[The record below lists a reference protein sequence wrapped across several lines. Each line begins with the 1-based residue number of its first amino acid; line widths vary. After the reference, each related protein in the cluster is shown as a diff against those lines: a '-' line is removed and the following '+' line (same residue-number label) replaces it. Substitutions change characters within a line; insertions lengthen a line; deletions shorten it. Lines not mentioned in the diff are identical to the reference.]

1 MVLLAALATFLLL
14 AVLLPYTLRRYYLT
28 ATVPRAA
35 TLETI
40 TGTVRVSRQGGSAD
54 VAASAGETILE
65 GFTIKT
71 DNTSRALLTLFDSS
85 TIYVFENTE
94 LTVKDLRSSRFTN
107 ELTLI
112 SILQKLGQIRVG
124 VAPPT
129 TPEDYF
135 TVETSQGGMDL
146 HDGSYS
152 VEVSPSGTSVSVRAG
167 SAQVTGQHSTVTIN
181 RDQRT
186 TVANG
191 QAPSTPAPAALD
203 LVLNGDFHQR
213 DVGWTSTAVV
223 EAGRRDDIVGQTTF
237 LTEAD
242 GGPGVYS
249 VRKGS
254 ANSHGEN
261 SISQAIDRDVSD
273 FVSLRLSVDFK
284 LLYQSLSGGGYLGSE
299 YPLLISIIYRDAKG
313 AQFTWSRG
321 FYYQNDQGYPTTY
334 GEQAPVEVWIPY
346 EKDLFALQGY
356 PKPFRLLSVE
366 VVASGWD
373 YESVLRSISILA
385 E

>member
-1 MVLLAALATFLLL
+1 MVLLAALGAFLLL
-14 AVLLPYTLRRYYLT
+14 AVLLPYSLRRYYLT
-28 ATVPRAA
+28 ATVPRAG

-40 TGTVRVSRQGGSAD
+40 VGTVRVSRQGGSAD

-65 GFTIKT
+65 GFSIKT

-85 TIYVFENTE
+85 TIYIFENTD
-94 LTVKDLRSSRFTN
+94 LTVKEMRSSRFTN
-107 ELTLI
+107 KLTLV
-112 SILQKLGQIRVG
+112 SIFQKLGQMRVG
-124 VAPPT
+124 VAPPAT
-129 TPEDYF
+129 NDGSVS
-135 TVETSQGGMDL
+135 VETPQGVIDL
-146 HDGSYS
+146 GDGSYS
-152 VEVSPSGTSVSVRAG
+152 VEVSPAGTSVSVRAG
-167 SAQVTGQHSTVTIN
+167 SAEVTGQHSTVTIN

-186 TVANG
+186 TIANG
-191 QAPSTPAPAALD
+191 QAPGAPAPAALD

-213 DVGWTSTAVV
+213 DVGWTSTVEV
-223 EAGRRDDIVGQTTF
+223 EAGRRDDILGATTF
-237 LTEAD
+237 LTEAE
-242 GGPGVYS
+242 GGPGVYF

-261 SISQAIDRDVSD
+261 SISQSLDRDVSD
-273 FVSLRLSVDFK
+273 FVSLRLSLDFK

-299 YPLLISIIYRDAKG
+299 YPLLVSIIYRDAKG

-321 FYYQNDQGYPTTY
+321 FYYQNDAGYPTTY
-334 GEQAPVEVWIPY
+334 GEQAPVDVWIPY